1 MSERTKRLKAYLN
14 TTEGKDLMA
23 HLMERCSF
31 LDTASSTTGSSTGM
45 EFREGQR
52 DIFLHLFKIANF
64 PSTKLVDFVQL
75 NDDDLRKRKV
85 ATEEGNTTPY
95 QRMLQGV

>member
-23 HLMERCSF
+23 YLMDRCSF
-31 LDTASSTTGSSTGM
+31 LDTAPSENL

-64 PSTKLVDFVQL
+64 PSTKLVDFIKL
-75 NDDDLRKRKV
+75 NEDDLIKRKV